1 MPLNLYRRHSSHCLG
16 GHAAHTMSYAADE
29 LRRSWKSCRCPIYL
43 SGTLGREFR
52 RKNTG
57 CVEWDAAKAA
67 VAAIESAGAWEA
79 SAAPPAPTPFP
90 EPPKALAYADG
101 GISIIDATESFLAS
115 RRNRGIEKSTLVKY
129 TTFVKQLRA
138 YCESRGYVKLPQ
150 LSVTDMDRFYAS
162 WKDGKRSRAKKLER
176 LKGFIKFALKRK
188 WITEN
193 IAEDLEA
200 PEGSS
205 MPANKTPFTDAELTR
220 IYAACDGLGGATVPG
235 PGHRKWGGEDV
246 KDFIMLSI
254 YTGMRISDV
263 STFDISQRLNGNDV
277 FLRMHKTKKELYTWI
292 PDWLVDR
299 LRARE
304 RKHGPLIFRYG
315 AATTMVAM
323 AEVWRNKL
331 SIVFKRA
338 GQFDERPI
346 PHRLRHTFVRL
357 LLESGVPI
365 ADVAE
370 LIGDTEEIVRRHYA
384 KWVPERQARLTR
396 ILQEALGKPKLA
408 VIAVGRK

>member
-29 LRRSWKSCRCPIYL
+29 QRRSWKSCRCPIYL
-43 SGTLGREFR
+43 SGTLGRNFR

-57 CVEWDAAKAA
+57 CVEWGAAKTA
-67 VAAIESAGAWEA
+67 VAAIESAGAWEV
-79 SAAPPAPTPFP
+79 STAPPVPAPL
-90 EPPKALAYADG
+90 PPVPSASVEASG

-115 RRNRGIEKSTLVKY
+115 RRNRGIEKSTQVKY
-129 TTFVKQLRA
+129 TTFVKQLRV
-138 YCESRGYVKLPQ
+138 YCESRGYVKLTQ

-162 WKDGKRSRAKKLER
+162 WNDGKRSRAKKLER

-205 MPANKTPFTDAELTR
+205 IPANKTPFTDAELTR
-220 IYAACDGLGGATVPG
+220 IYAACDAIGGGTPPG
-235 PGHRKWGGEDV
+235 PGHRVWTGEDA

-263 STFDISQRLNGNDV
+263 STFDISQRLKGNDV

-292 PDWLVDR
+292 PDWLVER

-304 RKHGPLIFRYG
+304 RKHGALIFRYG
-315 AATTMVAM
+315 ESTTMQNM

-331 SIVFKRA
+331 SIVFKKA
-338 GQFDERPI
+338 GKFDERPI
-346 PHRLRHTFVRL
+346 PHRLRHTFVRM
-357 LLESGVPI
+357 LLETGVPI

-370 LIGDTEEIVRRHYA
+370 LIGDTEEVVRKHYA

-396 ILQEALGKPKLA
+396 ILQEALGKPKLTA
-408 VIAVGRK
+408 IVGGRK